1 MTVQEVALGFFSLV
15 FAFGFV
21 PEVIHLSGHVV
32 AADAPRRNAS
42 KNELEKFQGIWV
54 AVSVEHNGAKVPD
67 AAIKSWKMVVEG
79 NEMTINPQT
88 DKVPLAFELDPA
100 KSPKEIVLSMLDE
113 RHKGV
118 TRRGIYSFEDG
129 LLRLCCDNNDKHRDV
144 KPPKDFSTKRGD
156 DLLVIVAKRDKPG
169 TDK

>member
-1 MTVQEVALGFFSLV
+1 MRIHAFAAIMLV
-15 FAFGFV
+15 
-21 PEVIHLSGHVV
+21 SGLVV
-32 AADAPRRNAS
+32 AADAPRREARNT
-42 KNELEKFQGIWV
+42 ELEKFQGTWV

-67 AAIKSWKMVVEG
+67 AVIKSWKMVVKG

-100 KSPKEIVLSMLDE
+100 KSPNEIVLTMLDE

-144 KPPKDFSTKRGD
+144 KPPRDFSTKQGD
-156 DLLVIVAKRDKPG
+156 DLLVIVAKWQKP
-169 TDK
+169 